1 MVAASGDNLYAIVTQ
16 VSAFLTAARTQAAS
30 GMTWQ
35 KFGQLLLDLLHQA
48 VTALDAV
55 SGLTGPEKKT
65 LVLTAVA
72 SLFDSVADRCVPL
85 TLYPFW
91 SIIRPATR
99 TLVLAIASG
108 AIESLLPITRS
119 A

>member
-1 MVAASGDNLYAIVTQ
+1 MVAAAENLHNTVTQ
-16 VSAFLTAARTQAAS
+16 ITAFLASARAQAAS

-35 KFGQLLLDLLHQA
+35 KFGQMLVDLLHQA
-48 VTALDAV
+48 VTGLDHI
-55 SGLTGPEKKT
+55 SGLSGPEKKA

-85 TLYPFW
+85 AMYPFW

-108 AIESLLPITRS
+108 AVESLIPITRS

>member
-1 MVAASGDNLYAIVTQ
+1 MVAVADNLHAIVAQ
-16 VSAFLTAARTQAAS
+16 ISAFLASARTQAAA

-35 KFGQLLLDLLHQA
+35 KFGELLVQLLHQA
-48 VTALDAV
+48 VTSLDAI
-55 SGLTGPEKKT
+55 SGLTGPEKKA

-72 SLFDSVADRCVPL
+72 ALFDSLADRCVPM

-91 SIIRPATR
+91 SVIRPATR

-108 AIESLLPITRS
+108 GIESMLPITRS

>member
-1 MVAASGDNLYAIVTQ
+1 MVAVGENLHAIVTQ
-16 VSAFLTAARTQAAS
+16 IGAFLAAARTQAAV

-35 KFGQLLLDLLHQA
+35 KFGVLLVQLLHQA
-48 VTALDAV
+48 VTALDAI
-55 SGLTGPEKKT
+55 SGLTGPEKKA

-72 SLFDSVADRCVPL
+72 SLFDSVADRCVPI

-91 SIIRPATR
+91 SMIRPATR

-108 AIESLLPITRS
+108 GIESMLPITRS

>member
-1 MVAASGDNLYAIVTQ
+1 MIAPADNLHAIVAQIT
-16 VSAFLTAARTQAAS
+16 AFLTSARAQAAV

-35 KFGQLLLDLLHQA
+35 TFGKLLIDLLHQA
-48 VTALDAV
+48 VAGLDTI
-55 SGLTGPEKKT
+55 SGLTGAEKKT

-72 SLFDSVADRCVPL
+72 SLFDSTADRCVPL
-85 TLYPFW
+85 AMYPFW
-91 SIIRPATR
+91 TIIRPATR

-108 AIESLLPITRS
+108 AVESLIPITRS

>member
-1 MVAASGDNLYAIVTQ
+1 MVAVSQNLHAIVTQ
-16 VSAFLTAARTQAAS
+16 LSAFLSSARTQAAS

-35 KFGQLLLDLLHQA
+35 RFGELLVQLLHQA
-48 VTALDAV
+48 VTSLDAI
-55 SGLTGPEKKT
+55 SGLTGPEKKA

-91 SIIRPATR
+91 SVIRPATR

-108 AIESLLPITRS
+108 AVESMIPITRS

>member
-1 MVAASGDNLYAIVTQ
+1 
-16 VSAFLTAARTQAAS
+16 
-30 GMTWQ
+30 MTWQ
-35 KFGQLLLDLLHQA
+35 KFGELLVQLLHQA
-48 VTALDAV
+48 VTNLDAI
-55 SGLTGPEKKT
+55 SGLTGPEKKA

-72 SLFDSVADRCVPL
+72 SLFDSVADRCVPI

-91 SIIRPATR
+91 SMIRPATR

-108 AIESLLPITRS
+108 GIESMLPITRS

>member
-1 MVAASGDNLYAIVTQ
+1 MVAVGENLHAIVTQ
-16 VSAFLTAARTQAAS
+16 ISAFLAAARTQPAA

-35 KFGQLLLDLLHQA
+35 KFGELLVQLLHQA
-48 VTALDAV
+48 VTNLDAI
-55 SGLTGPEKKT
+55 SGLTGPEKKA

-72 SLFDSVADRCVPL
+72 SLFDSVADRCVPI

-91 SIIRPATR
+91 SMIRPATR

-108 AIESLLPITRS
+108 GIESMLPITRS

>member
-1 MVAASGDNLYAIVTQ
+1 MVAIGENLHAIVSQ
-16 VSAFLTAARTQAAS
+16 ISAFLAAARTQAAA

-35 KFGQLLLDLLHQA
+35 TFGQLLVQLLHQA
-48 VTALDAV
+48 VTALDAI
-55 SGLTGPEKKT
+55 SGLTGPEKKV

-85 TLYPFW
+85 ALYPFW
-91 SIIRPATR
+91 SMIRPATR

-108 AIESLLPITRS
+108 GIESMLPITRS
-119 A
+119 S

>member
-1 MVAASGDNLYAIVTQ
+1 MVAVGDNLHAIVTQ
-16 VSAFLTAARTQAAS
+16 ITAFLAAARTQAAA

-35 KFGQLLLDLLHQA
+35 RFGELLVQLLHQA
-48 VTALDAV
+48 VTSLDV
-55 SGLTGPEKKT
+55 ISGLTGPEKKA

-72 SLFDSVADRCVPL
+72 SLFDSVADRCVPI

-99 TLVLAIASG
+99 TFVLAIASG